1 MRDED
6 YDPKLHTATLSAV
19 EAVASLILCTVH
31 DGIQSVSQLLTSVL
45 KHLVRPLPEDLG
57 GFTWCTT
64 GEAIS
69 QASSIQAVKS
79 ASLVACV
86 VVLSSF
92 ELACAAA
99 LLLSTSTLF
108 ACSQC
113 VSIAL
118 HVGRLRSGEV
128 HADLSQD

>member
-1 MRDED
+1 M
-6 YDPKLHTATLSAV
+6 
-19 EAVASLILCTVH
+19 
-31 DGIQSVSQLLTSVL
+31 
-45 KHLVRPLPEDLG
+45 
-57 GFTWCTT
+57 
-64 GEAIS
+64 
-69 QASSIQAVKS
+69 QAVKY
-79 ASLVACV
+79 ASLVACL

-118 HVGRLRSGEV
+118 HVGRLRPGEV
-128 HADLSQD
+128 HADLCQDFDGHIACVNAETSRLFQSVHQASGMFT